1 VQASIF
7 VRTQAVQGNIDFF
20 SFLEFFGVSSLLEQ
34 FSATGQDSLLGC
46 GKPLWNC
53 VPVGLENCGSIEH
66 FPVSIYR
73 ERGRSIVHW
82 FISTKFDQLRT

>member
-34 FSATGQDSLLGC
+34 FSATG
-46 GKPLWNC
+46 
-53 VPVGLENCGSIEH
+53 
-66 FPVSIYR
+66 
-73 ERGRSIVHW
+73 
-82 FISTKFDQLRT
+82 